1 MTRSVR
7 KLQPTIGSLG
17 SYGITQLTAPR
28 VPVPQTNNLLEL
40 AKGLNVVSDIV
51 TTYDQIKQ
59 TQSRQQA
66 ALEKARALK
75 GKERKAYEEALMTEG
90 ATQFDLDPGGV
101 SRQMEAYEREVR
113 KLTEEGKMP
122 PQANALFML
131 GAKQAKGQVLAKSVY
146 REMLFNPQTISETIS
161 PEETVLQ
168 KRQELF
174 SRPEFQSELVKQ
186 AALEN
191 IKKVEQEFIKD
202 VNARFDAID
211 IEDAKTNWLQNGR
224 DSINQVINN
233 ELDIND
239 PSIVNW
245 INDKAGLF
253 QGSRKYAW
261 DNLLSETL
269 KEGLSKDPIEEG
281 SISPQ
286 QAETFLDK
294 LRTLDLGGGIKFADA
309 EVGKGITEF
318 YNYIDDRRSKWESKK
333 NQQFNQEYMG
343 NLAQSETEILE
354 LIGDG
359 DTIPPTD
366 EARIKRELRDKT
378 PLHLKTKVNKDINN
392 LLGELR
398 KPSTESTQLSVAN
411 FELLIDEGDDLDKTL
426 DSVMNAAANRSITPK
441 ERNELIQR
449 IESSRRF
456 TTVVYDDPVMKT
468 LRNGYRETITGFEQ
482 FKAGKSPVSNPVGF
496 FTRLGVKIDPQDPEA
511 TLANIYNPTDNH
523 SVYYQI
529 YRNLGKDAAD
539 MFVNKRYVAFEKDL
553 KQAFQDKFD
562 ELEQDEET
570 SPQEAKAKL
579 LEQMETI
586 SEKVFKTWVT
596 ESETLAI
603 NKYKVNPA
611 LFNQDLEAQ

>member
-7 KLQPTIGSLG
+7 QLQPTIGSLG
-17 SYGITQLTAPR
+17 SYGIAQLTAPR

-186 AALEN
+186 AALEE
-191 IKKVEQEFIKD
+191 IEKVEQEFIKD

-354 LIGDG
+354 LMGDG

-378 PLHLKTKVNKDINN
+378 PLHLKTKVNKDIND

-398 KPSTESTQLSVAN
+398 KPSTESTKLSVAN

-426 DSVMNAAANRSITPK
+426 DSVMMASANRSITPK